1 MAIKF
6 FVQSYWLG
14 KFNAQGEI
22 VEMLESNVDIT
33 ERIRMQA
40 KLEESAVLVEE
51 YANQMEE
58 LANKRAQQLKEA
70 ERLAAIGA
78 TAGMVGH
85 DIRNPLQSITG
96 ELFLAKTDL
105 AQFLMVKKKII

>member
-1 MAIKF
+1 MI
-6 FVQSYWLG
+6 VQSYWLAKFGADG
-14 KFNAQGEI
+14 KI

-33 ERIRMQA
+33 ERIQLQA
-40 KLEESAVLVEE
+40 KLEESAVRVEE

-58 LANKRAQQLKEA
+58 LANQRAEQLKDA

-85 DIRNPLQSITG
+85 DIRNPLQAITG
-96 ELFLAKTDL
+96 DVYLG
-105 AQFLMVKKKII
+105 